1 VAPTSSGFV
10 IEIEGSPLPA
20 DAKALL
26 IAAYVDDSLRLPD
39 TFVLRFRDQG
49 RIVIAK
55 SGAKIGSKVKVSVAT
70 DGSNSPE
77 LLIQGEVTALEAE
90 FDSTGTYTVIRGY
103 DEAHRLFRGRKTE
116 SYTQSTASDVATKV
130 AQRAGL
136 TVGKVESTSTVFDH
150 LSQGGVTDWEFLN
163 SLANEIGYEIAVKDG
178 KFDFRKPQKADT
190 APEGGKTAAEN
201 PLVLRLGTDLL
212 RFRSLITAAEQ
223 VKEVQA
229 RGWDLAQK
237 KAFVATAPAATTSA
251 VLATVNPVDIAKK
264 FGDPVYVASDVAYR
278 TQAEV
283 DGAAAAIA
291 EQIAGAFAEFEGVAR
306 GNPKLH
312 AGTAISVDNVGA
324 PFDGKYTITTSHHRY
339 DPNTGYTTSFS
350 VTGRQERSLY
360 GLASGGGGGGS
371 RSGQGPVI
379 AQVSDANDPEKQA
392 RVKLT
397 FPWLSDTYV
406 SDWARTVQPGAGKD
420 RGAMFLPEVGD
431 EVLVL
436 FEQGD
441 IRRPYVLGGL
451 YNGIDTP
458 PTTGPTLID
467 ASSGAI
473 NRRSFV
479 SRRGH
484 RIDLIDEDGRT
495 EGITL
500 STTGDKLQLK
510 MDSVATKITVHSDGK
525 VLIEG
530 KGGVMIDAA
539 SSKLELKGSEVTI
552 TATSG
557 VKIDGG
563 NGAVKLSSTGEVG
576 LKGTTAK
583 VEGSAS
589 AEVKASGVL
598 TLQGSLVKIN

>member
-1 VAPTSSGFV
+1 MAPTSSAFV
-10 IEIEGSPLPA
+10 IEIDGAPLPA

-26 IAAYVDDSLRLPD
+26 IAAHVDDSLRLPD
-39 TFVLRFRDQG
+39 LFMLRFRDSE
-49 RIVIAK
+49 RIVVAK
-55 SGAKIGSKVKVSVAT
+55 SGVKMGSKVKVSVT
-70 DGSNSPE
+70 SDGNTSPE
-77 LLIQGEVTALEAE
+77 ALIEGEVTALEAE
-90 FDSTGTYTVIRGY
+90 FDNTGTYTVIRGY
-103 DEAHRLFRGRKTE
+103 DQAHRLFRGRRTE
-116 SYTQSTASDVATKV
+116 SYTQSTASDVATQV

-136 TVGKVESTSTVFDH
+136 GIGKVESTSTVFDH
-150 LSQGGVTDWEFLN
+150 LSQGGVTDWEFLD
-163 SLANEIGYEIAVKDG
+163 SLATQIGYEVAVKDG
-178 KFDFRKPQKADT
+178 KFDFRKPAKADT
-190 APEGGKTAAEN
+190 APEGGKSQAEN

-212 RFRSLITAAEQ
+212 RFRTLVTAAEQ

-237 KAFVATAPAATTSA
+237 KAFVATAPATTTSA
-251 VLATVNPVDIAKK
+251 VLPAITPVDIAKK
-264 FGDPVYVASDVAYR
+264 FGDPVYVATDVAYR

-312 AGTAISVDNVGA
+312 AGAAISVDNVGS
-324 PFDGKYTITTSHHRY
+324 PFDGKYTITTSRHRY
-339 DPNTGYTTSFS
+339 DPITGYTTAFS
-350 VTGRQERSLY
+350 VTGRAERSLY
-360 GLASGGGGGGS
+360 GLSSGGGGS
-371 RSGQGPVI
+371 RGGQGPVV
-379 AQVSDANDPEKQA
+379 AQVSDANDPTQQA

-420 RGAMFLPEVGD
+420 RGAMVLPEVGD
-431 EVLVL
+431 EVLVI

-458 PTTGPTLID
+458 NTGGTKLID
-467 ASSGAI
+467 GSSGAI
-473 NRRSFV
+473 NRRSMV

-510 MDSVATKITVHSDGK
+510 MDSVDTKITLHSDGK

-530 KGGVMIDAA
+530 KGGIVIDAA
-539 SSKLELKGSEVTI
+539 SSKLELKGSEVSI
-552 TATSG
+552 AATSG

-563 NGAVKLSSTGEVG
+563 SGAVDLGTSGPLT
-576 LKGTTAK
+576 LKGTTASL
-583 VEGSAS
+583 EGQGQAQ
-589 AEVKASGVL
+589 VKASGVL
-598 TLQGSLVKIN
+598 TIQGSLVKIN

>member
-1 VAPTSSGFV
+1 MAPTSSGFLV
-10 IEIEGSPLPA
+10 DIDGAPLAA

-26 IAAYVDDSLRLPD
+26 MSAHVDDSLRLPD
-39 TFVLRFRDQG
+39 AFMLRFRDPD
-49 RIVIAK
+49 RLVITK
-55 SGAKIGSKVKVSVAT
+55 SGTKIGSKVKLSVTT
-70 DGSNSPE
+70 DASVSPE
-77 LLIQGEVTALEAE
+77 SLIQGEVTALETE

-103 DEAHRLFRGRKTE
+103 DQANRLFRGRRTE

-136 TVGKVESTSTVFDH
+136 ALGKVDSTSTVFDH
-150 LSQGGVTDWEFLN
+150 LSQGGVTDWEFLE
-163 SLANEIGYEIAVKDG
+163 SLAREIGYEVVVKDG
-178 KFDFRKPQKADT
+178 KFDFRKPQQADA
-190 APEGGKTAAEN
+190 APAGGKEAAGN
-201 PLVLRLGTDLL
+201 PLVLRLGKDLL

-237 KAFVATAPAATTSA
+237 KALVATSPAKTASA
-251 VLATVNPVDIAKK
+251 ELATYTPAGIAEK
-264 FGDPVYVASDVAYR
+264 FGDPVYVATDVAYR

-283 DGAAAAIA
+283 DGVAAAIA

-306 GNPKLH
+306 GNPKLR
-312 AGTAISVDNVGA
+312 AGAAISIDNVGA

-360 GLASGGGGGGS
+360 GLTAGGGGS
-371 RSGQGPVI
+371 RLGQGPVI
-379 AQVSDANDPEKQA
+379 AQVSDANDPQHQA

-406 SDWARTVQPGAGKD
+406 SDWARTVQPGAGKN
-420 RGAMFLPEVGD
+420 RGAMVLSEVGD

-458 PTTGPTLID
+458 PTGGPPLID
-467 ASSGAI
+467 GSSGAV
-473 NRRSFV
+473 NRRSMV

-510 MDSVATKITVHSDGK
+510 MDSVDTKITVHSDGK
-525 VLIEG
+525 ILIEG
-530 KGGVMIDAA
+530 KGGIVIDSA
-539 SSKLELKGSEVTI
+539 SAKLELKGSEVSI
-552 TATSG
+552 ASTSG

-563 NGAVKLSSTGEVG
+563 SGSVNVSAGGELA

-583 VEGSAS
+583 LEGSAS

-598 TLQGSLVKIN
+598 TIQGSLVKIN

>member
-1 VAPTSSGFV
+1 MAPTSSSFLV
-10 IEIEGSPLPA
+10 DIDGSPLAA

-26 IAAYVDDSLRLPD
+26 VSAIVDDSLRLPD
-39 TFVLRFRDQG
+39 FFLLRFRDPD
-49 RIVIAK
+49 RLVITK

-70 DGSNSPE
+70 DAAPSP
-77 LLIQGEVTALEAE
+77 LPLIEGEITALEAE
-90 FDSTGTYTVIRGY
+90 YDATGTYTVIRGY
-103 DEAHRLFRGRKTE
+103 DQANRLFRGRRTE

-136 TVGKVESTSTVFDH
+136 SIGEVESTSTVYEH
-150 LSQGGVTDWEFLN
+150 LSQGGVTDWEFLDG
-163 SLANEIGYEIAVKDG
+163 LAREIGYEIAVKDG
-178 KFDFRKPQKADT
+178 KFDFRKPKKADT
-190 APEGGKTAAEN
+190 APAGGGGPEQQN

-237 KAFVATAPAATTSA
+237 KAFVATAPAVTTSA
-251 VLATVNPVDIAKK
+251 VLPAYNPVDIAKK
-264 FGDPVYVASDVAYR
+264 FGDPVYVATDVAYR
-278 TQAEV
+278 SQAEV
-283 DGAAAAIA
+283 DSAAAAIA

-312 AGTAISVDNVGA
+312 AGAAISVDNVGA
-324 PFDGKYTITTSHHRY
+324 PFDGKYTITSSHHRY
-339 DPNTGYTTSFS
+339 DPNTGYTTMFS
-350 VTGRQERSLY
+350 VTGRSERSLY
-360 GLASGGGGGGS
+360 GLANGGGGGKL
-371 RSGQGPVI
+371 GQGPVV
-379 AQVSDANDPEKQA
+379 AQVSDAKDPLEQG

-420 RGAMFLPEVGD
+420 RGALVLPEVGD

-451 YNGIDTP
+451 FNGVDTAP
-458 PTTGPTLID
+458 KGKPDLID
-467 ASSGAI
+467 GSSGAI

-510 MDSVATKITVHSDGK
+510 LDSVETKITVHSDGK
-525 VLIEG
+525 ILIEG
-530 KGGVMIDAA
+530 KGGVLIDSA
-539 SSKLELKGSEVTI
+539 SSKLELKGGEVSI
-552 TATSG
+552 TSTSG

-563 NGAVKLSSTGEVG
+563 SGGVDVQTNGQLS
-576 LKGTTAK
+576 LKGSTAK
-583 VEGSAS
+583 LEGQAS

-598 TLQGSLVKIN
+598 TVQGSLVKIN

>member
-1 VAPTSSGFV
+1 MAPTSSGFLV
-10 IEIEGSPLPA
+10 EIDGQPLAA

-26 IAAYVDDSLRLPD
+26 LSAYVDDSLRLPD

-49 RIVIAK
+49 RIVLTK
-55 SGAKIGSKVKVSVAT
+55 SGAKMGSKLKISVAT
-70 DGSNSPE
+70 DASNSP
-77 LLIQGEVTALEAE
+77 LPLIEGEVTALEAE

-103 DEAHRLFRGRKTE
+103 DQAHRLFRGRRTE

-136 TVGKVESTSTVFDH
+136 TVGKIESTSTVFDH
-150 LSQGGVTDWEFLN
+150 LSQGGVTDWEFLE
-163 SLANEIGYEIAVKDG
+163 SLASQIGYEIAVKDG
-178 KFDFRKPQKADT
+178 KFDFRKPQKAEA
-190 APEGGKTAAEN
+190 APAGGQGAAEN

-237 KAFVATAPAATTSA
+237 KAFVATAPAKTASA
-251 VLATVNPVDIAKK
+251 VLATINPTDIAKK

-306 GNPKLH
+306 GNPKLQ
-312 AGTAISVDNVGA
+312 AGAAITIDNVGA

-339 DPNTGYTTSFS
+339 DPTTGYTTAFS
-350 VTGRQERSLY
+350 VTGRQERSLF
-360 GLASGGGGGGS
+360 GLTSGGGSGA
-371 RSGQGPVI
+371 RMGQGPVVG
-379 AQVSDANDPEKQA
+379 QVSDANDPQKQA

-420 RGAMFLPEVGD
+420 RGAMVLPEVGD

-458 PTTGPTLID
+458 PAGGPTLID
-467 ASSGAI
+467 GSSGAV
-473 NRRSFV
+473 NRRSMV

-495 EGITL
+495 EGVTL

-510 MDSVATKITVHSDGK
+510 MDSVDTKITLHSDGK

-530 KGGVMIDAA
+530 KGG
-539 SSKLELKGSEVTI
+539 
-552 TATSG
+552 
-557 VKIDGG
+557 
-563 NGAVKLSSTGEVG
+563 
-576 LKGTTAK
+576 
-583 VEGSAS
+583 
-589 AEVKASGVL
+589 
-598 TLQGSLVKIN
+598 

>member
-1 VAPTSSGFV
+1 M
-10 IEIEGSPLPA
+10 
-20 DAKALL
+20 
-26 IAAYVDDSLRLPD
+26 
-39 TFVLRFRDQG
+39 
-49 RIVIAK
+49 
-55 SGAKIGSKVKVSVAT
+55 
-70 DGSNSPE
+70 
-77 LLIQGEVTALEAE
+77 
-90 FDSTGTYTVIRGY
+90 
-103 DEAHRLFRGRKTE
+103 
-116 SYTQSTASDVATKV
+116 ATKV

-136 TVGKVESTSTVFDH
+136 SIGEVESTSTVYEH
-150 LSQGGVTDWEFLN
+150 LSQGGVTDWEFLDG
-163 SLANEIGYEIAVKDG
+163 LAREIGYEIAVKDG
-178 KFDFRKPQKADT
+178 KFDFRKPKKADT
-190 APEGGKTAAEN
+190 APAGGGGPEQQN

-251 VLATVNPVDIAKK
+251 VLPAYNPVDIAKK
-264 FGDPVYVASDVAYR
+264 FGDPVYVATDVAYR
-278 TQAEV
+278 SQAEV
-283 DGAAAAIA
+283 DSAAAAIA

-312 AGTAISVDNVGA
+312 AGAAISVDNVGA
-324 PFDGKYTITTSHHRY
+324 PFDGKYTITSSHHRY
-339 DPNTGYTTSFS
+339 DPNTGYTTMFS
-350 VTGRQERSLY
+350 VTGRSERSLY
-360 GLASGGGGGGS
+360 GLANGGGGGKL
-371 RSGQGPVI
+371 GQGPVV
-379 AQVSDANDPEKQA
+379 AQVSDAKDPLEQG

-420 RGAMFLPEVGD
+420 RGALVLPEVGD

-451 YNGIDTP
+451 FNGVDTAP
-458 PTTGPTLID
+458 KGKPDLID
-467 ASSGAI
+467 GSSGAI

-510 MDSVATKITVHSDGK
+510 LDSVETKITVHSDGK
-525 VLIEG
+525 ILIEG
-530 KGGVMIDAA
+530 KGGVLIDSA
-539 SSKLELKGSEVTI
+539 SSKLELKGGEVSI
-552 TATSG
+552 TSTSG

-563 NGAVKLSSTGEVG
+563 SGGVDVQTNGQLS
-576 LKGTTAK
+576 LKGSTAK
-583 VEGSAS
+583 LEGQAS

-598 TLQGSLVKIN
+598 TVQGSLVKIN